1 MSVNGVDCWPAVI
14 ETPVFT
20 RQATALWPD
29 ADYAALQ
36 RFLVA
41 HPEAGAVIP
50 GSGGLRKV
58 RWSQAGGGKRGGV
71 RVIYR
76 WFPARQRLYLLLAY
90 RKREADTLTR
100 AQLAI
105 LRRMIDDA

>member
-1 MSVNGVDCWPAVI
+1 MIA
-14 ETPVFT
+14 TPVFT
-20 RQATALWPD
+20 RQATVLWPD